1 MLNRFILVVVL
12 APIAVVLIALAVAN
26 RGAVPFTFDPFDPG
40 NPALTI
46 QAPLFIML
54 FVAFGL
60 GMIVGSIA
68 TWLKQ
73 GRYRKMSRQRGLEA
87 QAARDAAARKAKA
100 PQPATGT
107 ALARSGS

>member
-12 APIAVVLIALAVAN
+12 APIAIVLIALAVAN
-26 RGAVPFTFDPFDPG
+26 RGAVAFTFDPFDPG
-40 NPALTI
+40 DPALTI

-54 FVAFGL
+54 FLAVGL

-73 GRYRKMSRQRGLEA
+73 GHYRKMARQRGLEA
-87 QAARDAAARKAKA
+87 QAARDAAARKAEA
-100 PQPATGT
+100 AQPATGT
-107 ALARSGS
+107 ALARGGS